1 MVRRNSK
8 KCCGAFCRLRR
19 KPSITFLPFPW
30 SGANPPSLFAAAS
43 PPPPSTTLPI
53 RHQKLFLVSYR
64 AGGGEGAPRG
74 KTAKTEGGFA
84 PEYQKRQKVMEGSL
98 RRPHKPPLSRNP
110 GPDAWACCQEKIKGP
125 AMRATTLVPHFLAPP
140 TSSTVL
146 RLSAIPVGGHWHD
159 L

>member
-1 MVRRNSK
+1 MLRGVLQAPTQTLHHFSTFSMVRSEPSATF
-8 KCCGAFCRLRR
+8 CCCI
-19 KPSITFLPFPW
+19 PSPTLHHPPDKAPKIIFGVL
-30 SGANPPSLFAAAS
+30 SG
-43 PPPPSTTLPI
+43 
-53 RHQKLFLVSYR
+53 
-64 AGGGEGAPRG
+64 GWGGEGAPRG

-125 AMRATTLVPHFLAPP
+125 AMRATTLVPQFLAPP

-146 RLSAIPVGGHWHD
+146 RLRAIPVGGHWHD

>member
-1 MVRRNSK
+1 MLEGSPRVVLQAPTQTLHHFSTFSMVRSEPSVFF
-8 KCCGAFCRLRR
+8 CCCI
-19 KPSITFLPFPW
+19 PS
-30 SGANPPSLFAAAS
+30 
-43 PPPPSTTLPI
+43 PPSTTLPI
-53 RHQKLFLVSYR
+53 RHQTLFLVSYR
-64 AGGGEGAPRG
+64 VGGGEGAPRG

-110 GPDAWACCQEKIKGP
+110 GPDAWACCQEKITGP
-125 AMRATTLVPHFLAPP
+125 AMRATTLVPHLLAPP